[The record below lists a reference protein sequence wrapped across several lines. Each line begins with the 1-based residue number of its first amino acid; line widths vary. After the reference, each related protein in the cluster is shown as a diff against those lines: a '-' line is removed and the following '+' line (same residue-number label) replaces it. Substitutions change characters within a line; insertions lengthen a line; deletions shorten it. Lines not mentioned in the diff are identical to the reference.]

1 MERKIILLN
10 FLVFFLMISGCG
22 EDTSSSA
29 SSSEGGS
36 VVSADYSPARPT
48 SSDAITIK
56 TTAVID
62 TSKTKGATLDFNW
75 IVNGTQVS
83 ASGSKLSPEQF
94 SKNDTVFCSILI
106 GGEEKRKIGPI
117 IINNSPPRIKSLM
130 ISPENPRNGA
140 DLSLNTDLTDVD
152 GDDISLLVKWFVN
165 EEEVSVNQVLS
176 GSKFKAGDKVYVIV
190 TPFDG
195 AEEGLSVNSGFVLV
209 QNSPPE
215 IVTSPPSIEG
225 RTMNYAI
232 EVKDGDGDNVNLSI
246 EQGPP
251 GMRLEENRLV
261 WEAPELKKDT
271 SFIVKLKARDERGGE
286 TINSFSLDLKAT
298 KMR

>member
-1 MERKIILLN
+1 MERKIISLSFVL
-10 FLVFFLMISGCG
+10 FVLFITGCG
-22 EDTSSSA
+22 GDGSSTA
-29 SSSEGGS
+29 SSESGR
-36 VVSADYSPARPT
+36 VVTADYSPAQPT

-56 TTAVID
+56 ITAVGG
-62 TSKTKGATLDFNW
+62 KTPDYNW
-75 IVNGTQVS
+75 IV
-83 ASGSKLSPEQF
+83 SGIHVHNVDGNKLSPEHF

-106 GGEEKRKIGPI
+106 GGEEKKRIGPI
-117 IINNSPPRIKSLM
+117 IIKNSPPRINSLM
-130 ISPENPRNGA
+130 ISPGNPRHGA

-176 GSKFKAGDKVYVIV
+176 GSEFRAGDRVHVLA

-232 EVKDGDGDNVNLSI
+232 EVNDGDGDKISLSL
-246 EQGPP
+246 EQGPT

-298 KMR
+298 EMR